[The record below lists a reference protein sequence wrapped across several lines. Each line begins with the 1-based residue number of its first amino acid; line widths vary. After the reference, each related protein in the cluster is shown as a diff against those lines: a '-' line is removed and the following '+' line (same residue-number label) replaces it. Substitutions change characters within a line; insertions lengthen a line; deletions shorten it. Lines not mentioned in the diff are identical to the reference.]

1 MANKKDIIEILE
13 ENTLLE
19 TKNEFLSKQNND
31 LRNQI
36 SELEEI
42 VSKLKTEK
50 EEQEAVSEATKDE
63 FRRIIQYLNNKYELN
78 FILEDRL
85 EVVELD
91 IN

>member
-19 TKNEFLSKQNND
+19 TKNEFLSKQNSD